1 MLEELILL
9 KNAKKLA
16 KKMNCVM
23 LGVSI
28 RIIKTKNVNLF
39 LKSKKLNQNQILY
52 LAIRTA
58 LQIATVECQIEPQG

>member
-23 LGVSI
+23 LGVSM

-58 LQIATVECQIEPQG
+58 LQIATVECQIEPRG